1 MKIESRNIVV
11 QNLKDAGCSL
21 DTIKSFL
28 LYFDR
33 GQREEQLELLKD
45 HRTQLLN
52 RVHTE
57 EKKIYCLDYL
67 IYQLK
72 K

>member
-11 QNLKDAGCSL
+11 QN
-21 DTIKSFL
+21 
-28 LYFDR
+28 
-33 GQREEQLELLKD
+33 LKD